1 MRGVLVKVSVDKQ
14 LAESVPDGTF
24 GGARPRRGRGRE
36 QQQRRGP
43 DPEAARHWAEL
54 GAAVAQ
60 IDHEN
65 GYGVNVR
72 YRQTRETA
80 A

>member
-1 MRGVLVKVSVDKQ
+1 MKVSVDKQ
-14 LAESVPDGTF
+14 LAETVPDGTF
-24 GGARPRRGRGRE
+24 GGARPRRGRE
-36 QQQRRGP
+36 QQRRGP
-43 DPEAARHWAEL
+43 DPEGARRGAEL
-54 GAAVAQ
+54 AAIVAE

-65 GYGVNVR
+65 GYGVNLR